1 MLNISFP
8 GNKFFFDEDGE
19 FIPEDTMIQKQI
31 PSQFILNGLLE
42 QVLEENGADIADSTT
57 YLMAGNAL
65 VNIFLSM
72 GLQYLM
78 GMVET

>member
-1 MLNISFP
+1 M
-8 GNKFFFDEDGE
+8 
-19 FIPEDTMIQKQI
+19 
-31 PSQFILNGLLE
+31 
-42 QVLEENGADIADSTT
+42 EESGADIADSTT
-57 YLMAGNAL
+57 FIMAGNAL